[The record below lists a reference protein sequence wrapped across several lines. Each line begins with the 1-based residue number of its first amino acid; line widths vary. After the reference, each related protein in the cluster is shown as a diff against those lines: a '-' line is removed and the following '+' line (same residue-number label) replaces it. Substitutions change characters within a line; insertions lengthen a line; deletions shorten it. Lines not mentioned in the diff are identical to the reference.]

1 MAIVTD
7 TMKKIV
13 AEQIIRDFDSA
24 NNHYFVGLARSQVWS
39 DSDIVVTEVNT
50 LRDQTQFRQNLQGV
64 KQIADISMVIPRYNW
79 SSGTI
84 YSAWDDD
91 QVGYPTNG
99 YYVITALNQV
109 YICVQSGRSTSG
121 AIVPSVVEPTG
132 TAATLIKTADGY
144 IWKYLYTLTALQA
157 SRFLTANFMPVRLI
171 DSAMNIFEQLQ
182 KDVQD
187 AAIAGQVSRIVLT
200 SGGTGY
206 TSAPTVTIVGD
217 GDSATAQAF
226 VFGGSVVRVLVD
238 SNGSGQF
245 KGQGYNQANVMFSG
259 GGGTGAAGRAVLVP
273 RGGFG
278 ADPRNDLKATAV
290 MLNGRP
296 TDTEAGVLLIDQDFR
311 QVGLL
316 RNIKVLA
323 TDSDFVQN
331 AGSALT
337 YLSFNPGAIAYTT
350 DNIIVGSTSGAK
362 AYIDFADSA
371 AGVYIHQTETT
382 GFGTFQV
389 GEGLT
394 AQNLS
399 GAIGTGAAVLN
410 SIVEPTINKYSGDIL
425 YLDNRAAIVRSS
437 GETQDIKIV
446 IQL

>member
-7 TMKKIV
+7 TMKKLV
-13 AEQIIRDFDSA
+13 AEKIIRDFDSGA
-24 NNHYFVGLARSQVWS
+24 NHYFVGLARSQVWN

-50 LRDQTQFRQNLQGV
+50 FREQTQFRQNLQGV
-64 KQIADISMVIPRYNW
+64 KQITDISMVVPRFNW

-84 YSAWDDD
+84 YSAWDDA
-91 QVGYPTNG
+91 QAGYPTNG
-99 YYVITALNQV
+99 YYVITSLNQV
-109 YICVQSGRSTSG
+109 YICVQPGRSTSG
-121 AIVPSVVEPTG
+121 AAVPSVVEPTG
-132 TAATLIKTADGY
+132 TATTLIKTADGY
-144 IWKYLYTLTALQA
+144 IWKYLYTLTALEA
-157 SRFLTANFMPVRLI
+157 SRFLAANFMPVRLI
-171 DSAMNIFEQLQ
+171 DSATNAIEQLQ

-187 AAIAGQVSRIVLT
+187 AAIDGQVSRIVIT
-200 SGGTGY
+200 NGGTGY
-206 TSAPTVTIVGD
+206 TSAPTVSIIGD
-217 GDSATAQAF
+217 GDSATARAF

-238 SNGSGQF
+238 SNGSGQIR
-245 KGQGYNQANVMFSG
+245 GQGYNEANVVFSG
-259 GGGTGAAGRAVLVP
+259 GGGSGAAARAVLAP
-273 RGGFG
+273 KGGFG
-278 ADPRNDLKATAV
+278 ADPRNDLKSTAI

-296 TDTEAGVLLIDQDFR
+296 TGTEGGELLIDQDFR

-316 RNIKVLA
+316 RNVKVLA
-323 TDSDFVQN
+323 TDSDFTQN

-337 YLSFNPGAIAYTT
+337 YLSFNPGATAFTT

-382 GFGTFQV
+382 GFGTFQA
-389 GEGLT
+389 GEALT

-399 GAIGTGAAVLN
+399 GVTVTGAAVLN
-410 SIVEPTINKYSGDIL
+410 SIVNPTINKYSGDLL